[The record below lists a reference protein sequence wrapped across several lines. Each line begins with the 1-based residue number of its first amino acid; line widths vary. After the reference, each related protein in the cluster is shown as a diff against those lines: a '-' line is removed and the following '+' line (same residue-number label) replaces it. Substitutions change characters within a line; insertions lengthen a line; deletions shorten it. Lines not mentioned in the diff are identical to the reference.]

1 MWTLHLDESPYD
13 KRAALL
19 GGYEWLEAHHA
30 LDGRLLAA
38 HCVHASSRDV
48 RLLRRHDVKVA
59 HQATSNG
66 YLASGTAPIPEMLQ
80 AGITVGLGTDD
91 ANCNDGVNLFA
102 DMKVMYLAQR
112 ARTLDPGVVTPEK
125 IVEAVTID
133 AARAVGMAD
142 RIGSLEPGKQA
153 DLITVDLAHPQTTP
167 AHDLCATLVLQ
178 AYGTEVDTVVV
189 AGDVIMRGR
198 RLRFLAPED
207 ERAFYADAAAR
218 SARIVAD
225 SGLRATRPW
234 TTVGG

>member
-30 LDGRLLAA
+30 LDDRLLAA

-142 RIGSLEPGKQA
+142 RIGSLEPGKLA
-153 DLITVDLAHPQTTP
+153 DLAIVELNEPELTP
-167 AHDLCATLVLQ
+167 LYDVYSHLVY
-178 AYGTEVDTVVV
+178 AIKGSHVRTVVV
-189 AGDVIMRGR
+189 DGKLVVRERRMTTLDTDQVLARCRQIQRRILKSLGR
-198 RLRFLAPED
+198 PTPE
-207 ERAFYADAAAR
+207 
-218 SARIVAD
+218 
-225 SGLRATRPW
+225 
-234 TTVGG
+234 